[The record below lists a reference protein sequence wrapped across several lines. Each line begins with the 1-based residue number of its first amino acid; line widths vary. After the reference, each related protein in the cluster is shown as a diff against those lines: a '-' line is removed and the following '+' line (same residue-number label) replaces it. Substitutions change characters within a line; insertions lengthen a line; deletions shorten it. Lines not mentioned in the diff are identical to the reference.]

1 MSYSPEKSYRTWR
14 PGLPGYSIMPARKKY
29 KVRNWTAADIPALM
43 QCQAAAYADYTSEPA
58 WPERVFTL
66 QLAAFQEGQFLVEHE
81 GQVLGYACSIL
92 VQLDD
97 DLPYLTWSEVT
108 GDATFKTHD
117 PSADTLYGADI
128 AVHPAFRGQGV
139 AALLYRERR
148 RILQRYNLR
157 RMVAHGRLPGYQ
169 QHAGKLTPEEYVERV
184 VAGAINDMAL
194 NAHLKAGYQVKRIIF
209 DHNSDAAS
217 LHYATLLE
225 MPNPRFNPRK
235 RRIAASPVQ
244 RPFRRMRVCVAQFY
258 MRRITTWDEFVQNV
272 DFFVNSADTYLCHFL
287 IFPELFTAQL
297 FSTLPPDLSDKEA
310 IQALADMTDRY
321 IELFTERARRHHL
334 YIIAGSHPVLRDGLI
349 YNTAHLF
356 SPAGNVY
363 TQDKLHI
370 TPSERRLWGI
380 VPGDSIRLFD
390 TPLGR
395 IAIQICY
402 DVEFP
407 ELSRLLTLA
416 GAEVLFVPFSTD
428 EKKAYF
434 RVRYSA
440 QARAVE
446 NYVYAVIAGN
456 VGNLPNVKSYLLNYG
471 QSAILTP
478 SDFSF
483 PVSAVQ
489 SEAEPNAE
497 TVVIG
502 DLDLSSLSEQRE
514 IASVRPLVDRR
525 QDLYDLRP
533 LKRVEVIRVD

>member
-1 MSYSPEKSYRTWR
+1 M
-14 PGLPGYSIMPARKKY
+14 PGRKKY
-29 KVRNWTAADIPALM
+29 TVRNWTAGDIPALIE
-43 QCQAAAYADYTSEPA
+43 CQAAAYADYAAQPA
-58 WPERVFTL
+58 YSERVFTL
-66 QLAAFQEGQFLVEHE
+66 QLAAFQEGQFLVEFE
-81 GQVLGYACSIL
+81 GRVIGYACSII

-108 GDATFKTHD
+108 GDATFQTHD
-117 PSADTLYGADI
+117 PTGDTLYGADI
-128 AVHPAFRGQGV
+128 AVHPDFRGQGV
-139 AALLYRERR
+139 AGLLYRERR

-157 RMVAHGRLPGYQ
+157 RMVAHGRLPGYRRY
-169 QHAGKLTPEEYVERV
+169 AGKLTPEEYVEQVRS
-184 VAGAINDMAL
+184 GDLKDMAL
-194 NAHLKAGYQVKRIIF
+194 NAHFKVGYEVKRIIF

-225 MPNPRFNPRK
+225 MPNPAFKPQK
-235 RRIAASPVQ
+235 RRIAAAPMK

-258 MRRITTWDEFVQNV
+258 MRRISTWDDFVQNV
-272 DFFVNSADTYLCHFL
+272 DFFIHSADIYHCHFL

-297 FSTLPPDLSDKEA
+297 FSTLSPELDDRQA
-310 IQALADMTDRY
+310 IRELATMTERY
-321 IELFTERARRHHL
+321 RNLFIERARKYRL
-334 YIIAGSHPVLRDGLI
+334 YIIAGSHPVVREGKT

-356 SPAGNVY
+356 SPTGNVY

-370 TPSERRLWGI
+370 TPSERRTWGI
-380 VPGDSIRLFD
+380 TPGEAIRLFD
-390 TPLGR
+390 TPHGR

-428 EKKAYF
+428 EKKAYY

-446 NYVYAVIAGN
+446 NYLYVVMAGN

-483 PVSAVQ
+483 PVTGVQ

-525 QDLYDLRP
+525 LDLYDLK
-533 LKRVEVIRVD
+533 LVEKVQLIRVD